1 MGSLYKY
8 QITPT
13 FTRLTEGFKE
23 WLHII
28 GYAPS
33 TIDSLPRRAAELL
46 EYVQTQG
53 IYSLS
58 QVQSQHIRAYYET
71 LKIKKSQQTGA
82 LLRNSTLNGIIR
94 AWRLFAHYLE
104 ETDQGTLNVDIPYER
119 DESIEREILTTQEI
133 KALYNAAD
141 ETILGLRDRAILSIY
156 YGCGLRSNEGLSL
169 NLSDVMVEKG
179 LMYVRKGKG
188 YKERYVPFTEAVKT
202 DFRLYLKECR
212 PKLVQQPNED
222 LPADR
227 QEPFLVSNK
236 GRRISSTAQSN
247 RLKELLKQAGLTKP
261 IGLHNLRHSIATHL
275 LKSGMQIE
283 DIAKFLGHAY
293 LSSTQIYTHIAHEY
307 EGL

>member
-1 MGSLYKY
+1 
-8 QITPT
+8 
-13 FTRLTEGFKE
+13 
-23 WLHII
+23 LHII

-46 EYVQTQG
+46 EYAQTQG
-53 IYSLS
+53 IYSLAHM
-58 QVQSQHIRAYYET
+58 QNYHIRAYYET
-71 LKIKKSQQTGA
+71 LKTRKSTQTGQ

-104 ETDQGTLNVDIPYER
+104 ETDQGTLNVDIPYEI
-119 DESIEREILTTQEI
+119 DESIEREILTTHEI
-133 KALYNAAD
+133 KALYNSAD
-141 ETILGLRDRAILSIY
+141 ESILGLRDRAILSVY

-169 NLSDVMVEKG
+169 NLSDVMVENG
-179 LMYVRKGKG
+179 MMYVRKGKG

-212 PKLVQQPNED
+212 PKLVQQRNEE
-222 LPADR
+222 A
-227 QEPFLVSNK
+227 FLVSNK
-236 GRRISSTAQSN
+236 GRRISSTAQTK
-247 RLKELLKQAGLTKP
+247 RLKELLKQAGITKP

-283 DIAKFLGHAY
+283 DIARFLGHAY

>member
-1 MGSLYKY
+1 MDRLHKY
-8 QITPT
+8 QINPT

-33 TIDSLPRRAAELL
+33 TIDSLPRKAAELL
-46 EYVQTQG
+46 EYAQTQG
-53 IYSLS
+53 INSLY

-71 LKIKKSQQTGA
+71 LKIKKSQQTGQ

-94 AWRLFAHYLE
+94 AWKLFAHYLE
-104 ETDQGTLNVDIPYER
+104 ETDQGTLNVDLPYEI

-141 ETILGLRDRAILSIY
+141 ETILGLRDRAILSVY
-156 YGCGLRSNEGLSL
+156 YGCGLRSNEGMSL
-169 NLSDVMVEKG
+169 DLSDVMVEKG
-179 LMYVRKGKG
+179 LLYVRKGKG
-188 YKERYVPFTEAVKT
+188 YKERYVPFTESLKT
-202 DFRLYLKECR
+202 DFRLYLQECR
-212 PKLVQQPNED
+212 PKLVKQPNEE
-222 LPADR
+222 A
-227 QEPFLVSNK
+227 FLVNNQGK
-236 GRRISSTAQSN
+236 RIGSSTQTK
-247 RLKELLKQAGLTKP
+247 RLKELLKQVNITKP

-293 LSSTQIYTHIAHEY
+293 ISSTQIYTHIAHEY
-307 EGL
+307 EDLQ

>member
-13 FTRLTEGFKE
+13 FTRLTEGFKQ

-46 EYVQTQG
+46 EYAHTQG

-58 QVQSQHIRAYYET
+58 HIQNYHIRAYYET
-71 LKIKKSQQTGA
+71 LKTRKSTQTGQ

-104 ETDQGTLNVDIPYER
+104 ETDQGTLNVDIPYEI

-141 ETILGLRDRAILSIY
+141 ESILGLRDRAILSVY

-169 NLSDVMVEKG
+169 NLSDVMVENG
-179 LMYVRKGKG
+179 MMYVRKGKG
-188 YKERYVPFTEAVKT
+188 YKERYVPFTESLRT
-202 DFRLYLKECR
+202 DFRLYLHECR
-212 PKLVQQPNED
+212 PKLVKQTSEE
-222 LPADR
+222 A
-227 QEPFLVSNK
+227 FLVSNN
-236 GRRISSTAQSN
+236 GRRISSTAQTK
-247 RLKELLKQAGLTKP
+247 RLKELLKQAGITKP

-293 LSSTQIYTHIAHEY
+293 ISSTQIYTHIVHEY

>member
-1 MGSLYKY
+1 MNVE
-8 QITPT
+8 

-46 EYVQTQG
+46 EY
-53 IYSLS
+53 IES
-58 QVQSQHIRAYYET
+58 QQIHNVSQIQSQHIRAYYET
-71 LKIKKSQQTGA
+71 LKIKKSSQTGK

-104 ETDQGTLNVDIPYER
+104 ETDQGTLNVDLPYER
-119 DESIEREILTTQEI
+119 DDTIEREILTTQEI

-141 ETILGLRDRAILSIY
+141 ETILGLRDRAILSVY

-169 NLSDVMVEKG
+169 DLSDVMVEKG
-179 LMYVRKGKG
+179 LLYVRKGKG
-188 YKERYVPFTEAVKT
+188 YKERYVPFTESLKT
-202 DFRLYLKECR
+202 DFRLYLQECR
-212 PKLVQQPNED
+212 PKLVKQPNEE
-222 LPADR
+222 A
-227 QEPFLVSNK
+227 FLVNNQGK
-236 GRRISSTAQSN
+236 RIGSSTQTK
-247 RLKELLKQAGLTKP
+247 RLKELLKQANITKP

-293 LSSTQIYTHIAHEY
+293 ISSTQIYTHIAHEY
-307 EGL
+307 EDLQ

>member
-1 MGSLYKY
+1 MYSLYKY

-13 FTRLTEGFKE
+13 FTRLTEGFKQ

-33 TIDSLPRRAAELL
+33 TIDSLPRRTAELL
-46 EYVQTQG
+46 EY
-53 IYSLS
+53 IES
-58 QVQSQHIRAYYET
+58 QQIHNVSEVQSQHIKAYYET
-71 LKIKKSQQTGA
+71 LKTRKSTQTGQ

-104 ETDQGTLNVDIPYER
+104 ETDQGTLNVDIPYEI
-119 DESIEREILTTQEI
+119 DESIEREVLTTNEI
-133 KALYNAAD
+133 RALYNAAD
-141 ETILGLRDRAILSIY
+141 ESILGLRDRAILSIY

-202 DFRLYLKECR
+202 DFRLYLQECR
-212 PKLVQQPNED
+212 PKLVK
-222 LPADR
+222 DR
-227 QEPFLVSNK
+227 PEEAFLVNNK
-236 GRRISSTAQSN
+236 GRRISSTAQSK
-247 RLKELLKQAGLTKP
+247 RLKELLKQANITKS

>member
-8 QITPT
+8 QITPI

-33 TIDSLPRRAAELL
+33 TIDSLPRRTAELL

-58 QVQSQHIRAYYET
+58 QVQSQHIRAYYEI

-104 ETDQGTLNVDIPYER
+104 ETDQGTLNVDIPYEI

-141 ETILGLRDRAILSIY
+141 ESILGLRDRAILSIY

-179 LMYVRKGKG
+179 LMYIRKGKG
-188 YKERYVPFTEAVKT
+188 YKERYVPFTESLKA
-202 DFRLYLKECR
+202 DFRLYLQECR
-212 PKLVQQPNED
+212 PKLVKQRNEE
-222 LPADR
+222 A
-227 QEPFLVSNK
+227 FLVSNK
-236 GRRISSTAQSN
+236 GRRISSTAQTK
-247 RLKELLKQAGLTKP
+247 RLKELLKLSGITKP
-261 IGLHNLRHSIATHL
+261 IGMHNLRHSIATHL

-283 DIAKFLGHAY
+283 DIAKFLGHTY

>member
-1 MGSLYKY
+1 MN
-8 QITPT
+8 PT
-13 FTRLTEGFKE
+13 NTRLAEGFKE
-23 WLHII
+23 WLGII

-33 TIDSLPRRAAELL
+33 TIDSLPRRTSELL
-46 EYVQTQG
+46 EYLQAQG
-53 IYSLS
+53 ISSLS
-58 QVQSQHIRAYYET
+58 QVQSQHIRAYYEL
-71 LKIKKSQQTGA
+71 LKKKKSSHTGG
-82 LLRNSTLNGIIR
+82 LLKNSTLNGIIR

-104 ETDQGTLNVDIPYER
+104 ETDQGTLSVDIPYEV
-119 DESIEREILTTQEI
+119 DETIEREILTTSEI

-141 ETILGLRDRAILSIY
+141 ETILGLRDRAMLSVY

-179 LMYVRKGKG
+179 LLYVRKGKG

-202 DFRLYLKECR
+202 DFRLYLQECR
-212 PKLVQQPNED
+212 PKLAKQPNEE
-222 LPADR
+222 A
-227 QEPFLVSNK
+227 FLVNNQGK
-236 GRRISSTAQSN
+236 RIGSTTQTK
-247 RLKELLKQAGLTKP
+247 RLKELLKQANITKP

-283 DIAKFLGHAY
+283 DIARFLGHAY

>member
-1 MGSLYKY
+1 MDSLYKY
-8 QITPT
+8 QTNPT

-46 EYVQTQG
+46 EYAGTQG

-58 QVQSQHIRAYYET
+58 QIQNYHLKAYYET
-71 LKIKKSQQTGA
+71 LKTKKSKQTGE
-82 LLRNSTLNGIIR
+82 LLKNSTLNGIIR
-94 AWRLFAHYLE
+94 AWKLFGHYLE
-104 ETDQGTLNVDIPYER
+104 ETDQGTLNVDLPYEP
-119 DESIEREILTTQEI
+119 DDTIEREILTTQEI

-141 ETILGLRDRAILSIY
+141 ETILGLRDRAMLSVY

-169 NLSDVMVEKG
+169 DLSDVMVEKG
-179 LMYVRKGKG
+179 LLYVRKGKG

-202 DFRLYLKECR
+202 DFRLYLQECR
-212 PKLVQQPNED
+212 PKLVKQPNE
-222 LPADR
+222 
-227 QEPFLVSNK
+227 ESFLVNNQGK
-236 GRRISSTAQSN
+236 RIGSSTQTK
-247 RLKELLKQAGLTKP
+247 RLKELLKQANITKP

-293 LSSTQIYTHIAHEY
+293 ISSTQIYTHIAHEY
-307 EGL
+307 EGI

>member
-1 MGSLYKY
+1 MNPSY
-8 QITPT
+8 
-13 FTRLTEGFKE
+13 TRLTEGFKQ
-23 WLHII
+23 WLGII
-28 GYAPS
+28 GYAHS

-46 EYVQTQG
+46 EYAGTQG
-53 IYSLS
+53 IYHLS
-58 QVQSQHIRAYYET
+58 QIQYYHIRAYYEI
-71 LKIKKSQQTGA
+71 LKVRKSQQTGK

-104 ETDQGTLNVDIPYER
+104 ETDQGTLNVDIPYEI

-141 ETILGLRDRAILSIY
+141 ESILGLRDRAILSVY

-179 LMYVRKGKG
+179 MLYVRKGKG
-188 YKERYVPFTEAVKT
+188 YKERYVPFTEAVKM
-202 DFRLYLKECR
+202 DFRLYLQECR
-212 PKLVQQPNED
+212 AKLVKGRPEE
-222 LPADR
+222 A
-227 QEPFLVSNK
+227 FLVNNQGK
-236 GRRISSTAQSN
+236 RIGSSTQTK
-247 RLKELLKQAGLTKP
+247 RLKSLLSQANITKP
-261 IGLHNLRHSIATHL
+261 IGMHNLRHSIATHL

-293 LSSTQIYTHIAHEY
+293 ISSTQIYTHIAYEY

>member
-1 MGSLYKY
+1 MNPSY
-8 QITPT
+8 
-13 FTRLTEGFKE
+13 TRLTEGFKQ

-28 GYAPS
+28 GYAPG

-46 EYVQTQG
+46 EYARSQG

-58 QVQSQHIRAYYET
+58 HIQNYHIRDYYET
-71 LKIKKSQQTGA
+71 LKTRKSRQTGA

-104 ETDQGTLNVDIPYER
+104 ETDQGTLNVDIPYEI
-119 DESIEREILTTQEI
+119 DEPIEREILTTQEI

-141 ETILGLRDRAILSIY
+141 ESILGLRDRAILSVY

-169 NLSDVMVEKG
+169 NLSDVMVENG
-179 LMYVRKGKG
+179 MMYVRKGKG

-202 DFRLYLKECR
+202 DFRLYLQECR
-212 PKLVQQPNED
+212 PKLVQQSNEE
-222 LPADR
+222 A
-227 QEPFLVSNK
+227 FLVSNK
-236 GRRISSTAQSN
+236 GRRISSTAQTK
-247 RLKELLKQAGLTKP
+247 RLKELLKQAGITKP

-283 DIAKFLGHAY
+283 DIARFLGHAY

>member
-1 MGSLYKY
+1 MERLYKY
-8 QITPT
+8 QISST
-13 FTRLTEGFKE
+13 FTRLTEGFRQ
-23 WLHII
+23 WLDII

-71 LKIKKSQQTGA
+71 LKIKKSQQTGK

-104 ETDQGTLNVDIPYER
+104 ETDQGTLNVDI
-119 DESIEREILTTQEI
+119 DETIEREILTTQEI
-133 KALYNAAD
+133 KALYNVAD
-141 ETILGLRDRAILSIY
+141 ESILGLRDRAILSIY

-188 YKERYVPFTEAVKT
+188 YKERYVPFTESLKT
-202 DFRLYLKECR
+202 DFRLYLQQCR
-212 PKLVQQPNED
+212 PKLVED
-222 LPADR
+222 RSEEA
-227 QEPFLVSNK
+227 FLVSNK
-236 GRRISSTAQSN
+236 GRRISSTAQSK
-247 RLKELLKQAGLTKP
+247 RLKELLKQVGITKP

-283 DIAKFLGHAY
+283 DIARFLGQSRQ
-293 LSSTQIYTHIAHEY
+293 L
-307 EGL
+307 

>member
-1 MGSLYKY
+1 MNVE
-8 QITPT
+8 

-53 IYSLS
+53 INSLS
-58 QVQSQHIRAYYET
+58 QVQSQHIKAYYET
-71 LKIKKSQQTGA
+71 LKIKKSSQTGK

-94 AWRLFAHYLE
+94 AWKLFGHYLE
-104 ETDQGTLNVDIPYER
+104 ETDQGTLNVDLPYEI
-119 DESIEREILTTQEI
+119 DDAIEREILTTHEI

-156 YGCGLRSNEGLSL
+156 YGCGLRSNEGMSL
-169 NLSDVMVEKG
+169 DLSDVMVEKG
-179 LMYVRKGKG
+179 LLYVRKGKG
-188 YKERYVPFTEAVKT
+188 YKERYVPFTESLKT
-202 DFRLYLKECR
+202 DFRLYLQECR
-212 PKLVQQPNED
+212 PKLVKQPNEE
-222 LPADR
+222 A
-227 QEPFLVSNK
+227 FLVNK
-236 GRRISSTAQSN
+236 QGKRIGSTTQTK
-247 RLKELLKQAGLTKP
+247 RLKELLKQVNITKP

-293 LSSTQIYTHIAHEY
+293 ISSTQIYTHIAHEY
-307 EGL
+307 EDLQ

>member
-1 MGSLYKY
+1 MERLYKY
-8 QITPT
+8 QISST
-13 FTRLTEGFKE
+13 FTRLTEGFRQ
-23 WLHII
+23 WLDII

-71 LKIKKSQQTGA
+71 LKIKKSQQTGK

-104 ETDQGTLNVDIPYER
+104 ETDQGTLNVDI
-119 DESIEREILTTQEI
+119 DETIEREILTTQEI
-133 KALYNAAD
+133 KALYNVAD
-141 ETILGLRDRAILSIY
+141 ESILGLRDRAILSIY

-188 YKERYVPFTEAVKT
+188 YKERYVPFTESLKT
-202 DFRLYLKECR
+202 DFRLYLQQCR
-212 PKLVQQPNED
+212 PKLVED
-222 LPADR
+222 RSEEA
-227 QEPFLVSNK
+227 FLVSNK
-236 GRRISSTAQSN
+236 GRRISSTAQSK
-247 RLKELLKQAGLTKP
+247 RLKELLKQVGITKP

-283 DIAKFLGHAY
+283 DIARFLGHAY
-293 LSSTQIYTHIAHEY
+293 ISSTQIYTHIAHEY
-307 EGL
+307 EGI

>member
-1 MGSLYKY
+1 MN
-8 QITPT
+8 PT
-13 FTRLTEGFKE
+13 YTRLTEGFKE

-33 TIDSLPRRAAELL
+33 TIDSLPRRTAELL

-53 IYSLS
+53 INSLS
-58 QVQSQHIRAYYET
+58 QVQSQHIRAYYEL
-71 LKIKKSQQTGA
+71 LKIKKSSQTGK

-104 ETDQGTLNVDIPYER
+104 ETDQGTLNVDIPYEI
-119 DESIEREILTTQEI
+119 DESVEREILTTSEI
-133 KALYNAAD
+133 IALYNAAD
-141 ETILGLRDRAILSIY
+141 ETILGLRDRAILSVY
-156 YGCGLRSNEGLSL
+156 YGCGLRSNEGLNL

-179 LMYVRKGKG
+179 LLYVRKGKG
-188 YKERYVPFTEAVKT
+188 YKERYVPFTESLKT
-202 DFRLYLKECR
+202 DFRLYLQECR
-212 PKLVQQPNED
+212 PKLVK
-222 LPADR
+222 DR
-227 QEPFLVSNK
+227 PEEAFLVNNQGK
-236 GRRISSTAQSN
+236 RIGSSTQTK
-247 RLKELLKQAGLTKP
+247 RLKELLKQTNITKP

-293 LSSTQIYTHIAHEY
+293 ISSTQIYTHIAHEY

>member
-1 MGSLYKY
+1 MDSLHKY
-8 QITPT
+8 LINPT
-13 FTRLTEGFKE
+13 FTRLTEGFKQ

-33 TIDSLPRRAAELL
+33 TIDSLPRRTAELL
-46 EYVQTQG
+46 EYVQTQD
-53 IYSLS
+53 INSLS
-58 QVQSQHIRAYYET
+58 QVQSQHIRGYYET

-104 ETDQGTLNVDIPYER
+104 ETDQGTLNVDLPYEV
-119 DESIEREILTTQEI
+119 DEAIEREILTTQEI

-141 ETILGLRDRAILSIY
+141 ETLLGLRDRAILSVY

-169 NLSDVMVEKG
+169 HLSDVMVEKG
-179 LMYVRKGKG
+179 LLYVRKGKG

-202 DFRLYLKECR
+202 DFRLYLQECR
-212 PKLVQQPNED
+212 PKLVKGRPEE
-222 LPADR
+222 A
-227 QEPFLVSNK
+227 FLVNNQGK
-236 GRRISSTAQSN
+236 RIGSSTQTK
-247 RLKELLKQAGLTKP
+247 RLKALLSQANITKP

-283 DIAKFLGHAY
+283 DIARFLGHAY

-307 EGL
+307 EGI

>member
-1 MGSLYKY
+1 MNVE
-8 QITPT
+8 

-46 EYVQTQG
+46 EY
-53 IYSLS
+53 IES
-58 QVQSQHIRAYYET
+58 QQIHNVSQIQSQHIRAYYET
-71 LKIKKSQQTGA
+71 LKIKKSSQTGK

-104 ETDQGTLNVDIPYER
+104 ETDQGTLNVDLPYER
-119 DESIEREILTTQEI
+119 DDTIEREILTTQEI

-141 ETILGLRDRAILSIY
+141 ETILGLRDRAILSVY

-169 NLSDVMVEKG
+169 DLSDVMVEKG
-179 LMYVRKGKG
+179 LLYVRKGKG
-188 YKERYVPFTEAVKT
+188 YKERYVPFTESLKT
-202 DFRLYLKECR
+202 DFRLYLQECR
-212 PKLVQQPNED
+212 PKLVKQPNEE
-222 LPADR
+222 A
-227 QEPFLVSNK
+227 FLVNNQGK
-236 GRRISSTAQSN
+236 RIGSSTQTK
-247 RLKELLKQAGLTKP
+247 RLKGLLKQANITKP

-293 LSSTQIYTHIAHEY
+293 ISSTQIYTHIAHEY
-307 EGL
+307 EDLQ

>member
-1 MGSLYKY
+1 MN
-8 QITPT
+8 PT
-13 FTRLTEGFKE
+13 YTRLTEGFKE

-28 GYAPS
+28 GYAKS
-33 TIDSLPRRAAELL
+33 TVDTLPRRVNELFEHAEI
-46 EYVQTQG
+46 QG
-53 IYSLS
+53 IYKLSDIQSL
-58 QVQSQHIRAYYET
+58 HIRTYYET

-104 ETDQGTLNVDIPYER
+104 ETDQGTLNVDLPYEI
-119 DESIEREILTTQEI
+119 DETIEREVLTTQEI

-141 ETILGLRDRAILSIY
+141 ETILGLRDRAILSVY

-179 LMYVRKGKG
+179 LLYVRKGKG

-202 DFRLYLKECR
+202 DFRLYLQECR
-212 PKLVQQPNED
+212 TKLVKQPNEE
-222 LPADR
+222 A
-227 QEPFLVSNK
+227 FLVSNK
-236 GRRISSTAQSN
+236 GGRISSTAQSK
-247 RLKELLKQAGLTKP
+247 RLKELLKQVNITKP

-283 DIAKFLGHAY
+283 DIARFLGHAY

>member
-8 QITPT
+8 QITPI
-13 FTRLTEGFKE
+13 FTRLTEGFRQ

-58 QVQSQHIRAYYET
+58 QVHSQHIRAYYEI
-71 LKIKKSQQTGA
+71 LKIKKSQLTGA

-104 ETDQGTLNVDIPYER
+104 ETDQGTLNVDIPYEI

-141 ETILGLRDRAILSIY
+141 EGILGLRDRAILSVY

-179 LMYVRKGKG
+179 MMYVRKGKG
-188 YKERYVPFTEAVKT
+188 YKERYVPFTESLRT
-202 DFRLYLKECR
+202 DFRLYLHECR
-212 PKLVQQPNED
+212 PKLVKQTSEE
-222 LPADR
+222 A
-227 QEPFLVSNK
+227 FLVSNK
-236 GRRISSTAQSN
+236 GRRISSTAQSK
-247 RLKELLKQAGLTKP
+247 RLKELLKQAGITKP

-293 LSSTQIYTHIAHEY
+293 ISSTQIYTHIAHEY